1 MIETI
6 NNIFDNL
13 FNGHE
18 IQIFTTDNNLITAL
32 NAGEFVAKI
41 FIITAIIYLG
51 MLGIWIIYK
60 ILTLWSQTGY

>member
-18 IQIFTTDNNLITAL
+18 IQIFTPDNNLITYL

>member
-18 IQIFTTDNNLITAL
+18 IQIFTPDNNLITCL
-32 NAGEFVAKI
+32 NAGEFLAKI
-41 FIITAIIYLG
+41 FIITAIIYIG
-51 MLGIWIIYK
+51 ILGIWIIYK
-60 ILTLWSQTGY
+60 LLTL